1 MEEIIS
7 KNRRNATEVSGEI
20 RVFPATKE
28 GRYFFTNGDT
38 VGYVSAKTAEAI
50 IDGELK
56 RRDLQIADVSVDGGA
71 TFVTCLMKAGREAL
85 AVL

>member
-20 RVFPATKE
+20 RILPATTP

-38 VGYVSAKTAEAI
+38 VGYVPAKTAEGI
-50 IDGELK
+50 ISGELGRK
-56 RRDLQIADVSVDGGA
+56 DLQIADVSVDGGA
-71 TFVTCLMKAGREAL
+71 TFVTCLMRQGREAL